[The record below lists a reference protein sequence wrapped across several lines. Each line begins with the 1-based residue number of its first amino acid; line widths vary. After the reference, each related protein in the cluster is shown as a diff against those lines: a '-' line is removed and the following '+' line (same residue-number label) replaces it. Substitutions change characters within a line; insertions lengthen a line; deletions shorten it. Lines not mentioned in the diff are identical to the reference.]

1 MVLCKPELSG
11 IDSHQWSRWA
21 SISLRFWA
29 LLTDGVL
36 DLFFR
41 AGVSNGES
49 NLSDFNYQKQAQ
61 DFYGKAPVIILG
73 SGASAAYGMSGMWA
87 LANYLVKNTD
97 ISGLSAAEIEAWEK
111 FCQLLKDN
119 VDLEAALHQVTA
131 SEELTSRIVKVTWTL
146 INSEDS
152 EIFLKSLQDNAMF
165 PLSRLLE
172 HMFKSSLKIINIVTT
187 NYDRLAEYACDQA
200 RIHHY
205 TGFTHGFC
213 RQLAAPTEITSA
225 RRTNIWKV
233 HGSLDWFQSPLEDTV
248 ALSNIQGIP
257 DGYQPQIVTP
267 GTQKYQKTHF
277 EPFRSIINNADQ
289 ALNEAGSYLCIGYG
303 FNDEHIQ
310 PKLMVKCLRQRTPI
324 TIITYALSDS
334 AKKLILDGKAQ
345 NYLAIERGETDDQ
358 SIAYSSLDRAPL
370 KVEKNIWS
378 LEGYLSLIM

>member
-1 MVLCKPELSG
+1 ML
-11 IDSHQWSRWA
+11 
-21 SISLRFWA
+21 
-29 LLTDGVL
+29 GVL
-36 DLFFR
+36 LSDVFLDFIV
-41 AGVSNGES
+41 AGVSNGS
-49 NLSDFNYQKQAQ
+49 ATLSDLNYQKQAQ
-61 DFYGKAPVIILG
+61 DYYGMAPVIILG
-73 SGASAAYGMSGMWA
+73 SGASAAFGMSGMWA
-87 LANYLVKNTD
+87 LANYLVKNND
-97 ISGLSAAEIEAWEK
+97 ISGLSAAEIEEWEK

-131 SEELTSRIVKVTWTL
+131 SEDLTSRIVKTTWTL

-165 PLSRLLE
+165 PLSHLLE

-233 HGSLDWFQSPLEDTV
+233 HGSLDWFQSPLENTV
-248 ALSNIQGIP
+248 AISNIQGIP

-324 TIITYALSDS
+324 TIITHALSDS

-345 NYLAIERGETDDQ
+345 NYLAIERGATDDQ
-358 SIAYSSLDRAPL
+358 SIVYSSLDRTPL